1 MFQLQFL
8 DLKPIFSI
16 CDTVTDFIFWYL
28 ICGISLTVTYF
39 RLCLIHKR
47 IGWPSLAHLKLFFL
61 LHLTY
66 MSNATKKTATYMLYS
81 CHESHGL
88 NDKSALLDWHLDDIP
103 CELARQ
109 ISSVCLLDKYQLC
122 LSDRP
127 QWWPLW
133 PSLVPRPQTNH
144 SPSIS
149 IQCPWSG
156 NMLMVFLY
164 FSLPSITN
172 SFLQLLAT
180 SKLLFAPKLLSP
192 SKLLSTFKLVP
203 RPQSNHSPPG
213 ISIPGPRSVNMLMG
227 RLPAISNAH
236 LICCKANSL
245 SKTSCFMNWNG
256 VQSIWELIFELQKC
270 RNAISEVCPAY
281 MR

>member
-1 MFQLQFL
+1 MTDRNGGLSGPQPG
-8 DLKPIFSI
+8 PI
-16 CDTVTDFIFWYL
+16 
-28 ICGISLTVTYF
+28 
-39 RLCLIHKR
+39 
-47 IGWPSLAHLKLFFL
+47 
-61 LHLTY
+61 
-66 MSNATKKTATYMLYS
+66 
-81 CHESHGL
+81 
-88 NDKSALLDWHLDDIP
+88 IP
-103 CELARQ
+103 FE
-109 ISSVCLLDKYQLC
+109 LDKYQLC
-122 LSDRP
+122 LLDKYYTLLVNTNTLLE
-127 QWWPLW
+127 WPTAMVASLA
-133 PSLVPRPQTNH
+133 PNLVPRPQTNH

-270 RNAISEVCPAY
+270 NFWVLSSI
-281 MR
+281 